1 MRAKTEENMRLQD
14 NINIKCTDPK
24 SDIIED
30 TMRYLNEND
39 KSKSVNTVEE
49 LYKVVESYMFG
60 SSKSQEQ

>member
-1 MRAKTEENMRLQD
+1 MRLQD

-60 SSKSQEQ
+60 NSKSKEQ